1 MTAKELI
8 STTKDVRVLGTA
20 TFAINTATTTN
31 ANFGAPADINLATN
45 AAVRPGD
52 RVLVVITAPRTAGA
66 GADAISFSIQ
76 DADDAAGA
84 FGTPATAVT
93 DGSLAGGTVNQYAL
107 VAVKVQA
114 GRPWLR
120 VRATRAGVTDTHQVS
135 VSVLAVARSGA

>member
-8 STTKDVRVLGTA
+8 STSKDVRVLGTA
-20 TFAINTATTTN
+20 TFSINTATTTN
-31 ANFGAPADINLATN
+31 ANFGSPADINLATN
-45 AAVRPGD
+45 TNVRPGD

-76 DADDAAGA
+76 DADDNAGS

-93 DGSLAGGTVNQYAL
+93 DGSLAGGTANQYTV

-120 VRATRAGVTDTHQVS
+120 VRATRAGTTDTHQVS
-135 VSVLAVARSGA
+135 VAVLAVARSGA